1 MTVMLHNRQSSFMDQ
16 IQPVYRA
23 GVLTKCA
30 WKRTGCLMDLCL
42 ALLRLEI
49 LSLCCRQRCY
59 FRLPG
64 FSSTIWTEHF
74 VLKPLWEV
82 TNRRMELPVY
92 FKYYMQTKTRYQVIY
107 PSHELHPLPGLALL
121 AGSSQ
126 GETQP
131 HPRLLLLAVTSLG
144 EAEPLF
150 LPCACVI
157 TEVGSPGWGGG
168 PLGAAPAQ
176 VSAKKTRHA
185 FNRPMR

>member
-23 GVLTKCA
+23 GVLTKWA

-42 ALLRLEI
+42 ALLHLEI

-82 TNRRMELPVY
+82 TNRRMELPVC

-107 PSHELHPLPGLALL
+107 PSHELYPLPGLAYASCWILSRRDTATSQAAAACSNLSGRSRATVL
-121 AGSSQ
+121 ALCLCYHRG
-126 GETQP
+126 GE
-131 HPRLLLLAVTSLG
+131 PRVGRRTSWCST
-144 EAEPLF
+144 
-150 LPCACVI
+150 CAGI
-157 TEVGSPGWGGG
+157 S
-168 PLGAAPAQ
+168 
-176 VSAKKTRHA
+176 
-185 FNRPMR
+185 